1 MENRAMEPEQPRE
14 RNSIYFYFLQEAP
27 ELLSVLEQE
36 LLSLSQEDISITK
49 VHTLLRTTHTL
60 KGAAASAGLETIQT
74 VAHSLEDVFRVL
86 CRPNVEIDPEAKAL
100 IFEGF
105 ECLRLPLVAE
115 FSGNSIDHAQVLDQT
130 ATIFAQL
137 QEKLGDYFDQETQIP
152 TSEELGFDLIQSI
165 FETGVAQRL
174 DQLSAAIAQGQQD
187 EVAALLQTYAE
198 NFAGVGESLG
208 LPGFEATAR
217 TTLAAL
223 VAYPEQA
230 VSIAQVALE
239 DFRQGQ
245 LDVLAGDRTQ
255 GGQPSTTLL
264 AWGNTA
270 ANQMLECIWGQESEV
285 SSSNDLLAEESLNSE
300 IESPLVEMIWG
311 DQEQVLPQLAR
322 DVESITVDQGLAR
335 SPGTP
340 SVPPRS
346 PKKEGAPARSVRI
359 DVEHL
364 EALNYL
370 LAELLTTHNRQSS
383 QDEGLRDAVLFL
395 LNRLR
400 QYQHLLNQLRDCSD
414 HLLLKS
420 ATVSVP
426 SNRPPTKPSVPSN
439 LHLDTLELDQY
450 GELQEVVQTVLEG
463 ATKIEAATDTINL
476 LTRQGSLT
484 LEKQRRQL
492 NNARDV
498 LMEARMLPLG
508 EILHRFLAVLQQLET
523 LQKKP
528 VTLQL
533 SGTEVLVDKA
543 VAERLY
549 DPLLHIV
556 RNAFDHGIESPEIRR
571 QAGKPEQGQIEIRAC
586 DRGGQL
592 VIEVQDDGQGLNYDK
607 IRQRAVEGQF
617 VLAQQVEQ
625 LSTAQLSEFLFKP
638 GFSTAAQVNEL
649 SGRGVGLDVVQT
661 QIQLLQGSVTVQ
673 SQPQRGTTFLLRIP
687 LSLTVARLLLCQAG
701 SRTYGFLAEAVELV
715 LLPRIDQLW
724 SWEGGKVLRWGK
736 GSEECS
742 IPVYSLADS
751 LIYFSSVPAAIPD
764 GLELLAENPQPKRSL
779 LGEGKPMM
787 PIMLIRYSGGLLGIE
802 VDKAIGEQEL
812 VVRPLGVIINS
823 PLYVYGSSVLASS
836 QLALVIDGAALA
848 ERLAQQVP
856 SKVKPSHAPLPVSKP
871 PQLPVSIAASSPRL
885 EKPRP
890 NLSSTTLLIV
900 EDSVTV
906 RQALMTTLQKAG
918 YQVLQ
923 AQHGQEAI
931 SLLQQL
937 SEISLVICD
946 IEMPRMNGFEFL
958 NYRQQQPNLARI
970 PVVMLTS
977 RSAEK
982 HRKIAMTLGASAYLT
997 KPYMEQELLTAVA
1010 DSIFKAPSNLL
1021 PL

>member
-1 MENRAMEPEQPRE
+1 M
-14 RNSIYFYFLQEAP
+14 
-27 ELLSVLEQE
+27 
-36 LLSLSQEDISITK
+36 
-49 VHTLLRTTHTL
+49 
-60 KGAAASAGLETIQT
+60 
-74 VAHSLEDVFRVL
+74 
-86 CRPNVEIDPEAKAL
+86 
-100 IFEGF
+100 
-105 ECLRLPLVAE
+105 
-115 FSGNSIDHAQVLDQT
+115 
-130 ATIFAQL
+130 
-137 QEKLGDYFDQETQIP
+137 
-152 TSEELGFDLIQSI
+152 GFDLIQSI
-165 FETGVAQRL
+165 FETGVTQRL
-174 DQLSAAIAQGQQD
+174 EQLAAAIAQGQQD
-187 EVAALLQTYAE
+187 QVAALLQAHAE

-208 LPGFEATAR
+208 LPGFEAIGR
-217 TTLAAL
+217 MTLAAL
-223 VAYPEQA
+223 VAAPEQA
-230 VSIAQVALE
+230 ASIARVALE

-264 AWGNTA
+264 NWGNPA
-270 ANQMLECIWGQESEV
+270 ANQMVESIDGQDEV
-285 SSSNDLLAEESLNSE
+285 SSSKDLLIEESSS
-300 IESPLVEMIWG
+300 ESPLLEMIWG
-311 DQEQVLPQLAR
+311 EEEQVLPQLEPDA
-322 DVESITVDQGLAR
+322 ESTIVDAR
-335 SPGTP
+335 SDSPKVEMAIPASLGP

-346 PKKEGAPARSVRI
+346 SKKEGVPARSVRI

-364 EALNYL
+364 AALNYL
-370 LAELLTTHNRQSS
+370 LAELLTTYNHQSS
-383 QDEGLRDAVLFL
+383 QDERLRDAVLFL

-400 QYQHLLNQLRDCSD
+400 QYQYLLNQLRDCSER
-414 HLLLKS
+414 LLFKS
-420 ATVSVP
+420 ATVVP
-426 SNRPPTKPSVPSN
+426 SNRRGTQPSLPSN
-439 LHLDTLELDQY
+439 LQLDALELDQY
-450 GELQEVVQTVLEG
+450 GELQEVVQAVLEG

-476 LTRQGSLT
+476 LTRQGTLT

-508 EILHRFLAVLQQLET
+508 EILHRFPDVLRQLET

-533 SGTEVLVDKA
+533 SGTEVLADKT

-556 RNAFDHGIESPEIRR
+556 RNAFDHGIESPELRR
-571 QAGKPEQGQIEIRAC
+571 QAGKPEQGRIEIRAYH
-586 DRGGQL
+586 RGGQL

-607 IRQRAVEGQF
+607 IRQQAVEREF
-617 VLAQQVEQ
+617 VSAQQAEQ
-625 LSTAQLSEFLFKP
+625 LSPAQLLPFLFKP

-661 QIQLLQGSVTVQ
+661 QIQALQGAVTVQ

-715 LLPRIDQLW
+715 LRPRAEQLR
-724 SWEGGKVLRWGK
+724 SWEGGKVLRWGE
-736 GSEECS
+736 GSEACW

-751 LIYFSSVPAAIPD
+751 LTYFSSIPD
-764 GLELLAENPQPKRSL
+764 GSELLAENPQPVRSL
-779 LGEGKPMM
+779 REAELML
-787 PIMLIRYSGGLLGIE
+787 PIMLIRHEGGLLGIE
-802 VDKAIGEQEL
+802 VDQALGEQEL
-812 VVRPLGVIINS
+812 VVRPLSVTITS
-823 PLYVYGSSVLASS
+823 PLYVYGSSILASS

-848 ERLAQQVP
+848 ERILAQQVP
-856 SKVKPSHAPLPVSKP
+856 SKVKPSQAPLPSKL
-871 PQLPVSIAASSPRL
+871 PQLPVSVAADPPMPGKPRL
-885 EKPRP
+885 
-890 NLSSTTLLIV
+890 NSSSTTLLVV

-931 SLLQQL
+931 TLLQQL
-937 SEISLVICD
+937 PEISLVICD

-958 NYRQQQPNLARI
+958 NYRQQQPKLAGI

-982 HRKIAMTLGASAYLT
+982 HRKIAMTLGASGYLT
-997 KPYMEQELLTAVA
+997 KPYMEHDLLTAVA
-1010 DSIFKAPSNLL
+1010 DSLL
-1021 PL
+1021 MSSTCLCPTGEDERLLEQIIAG